1 MPAQKAK
8 KEKKPKEK
16 KEKVGGDDGGGK
28 GRGWKI
34 ALIIGACI
42 LAAIIFS
49 LGVVGMLKASV
60 DFSCYSSFLLCRLS
74 FIHFFVM

>member
-1 MPAQKAK
+1 MTDEKFFFLVAAKMPAQKAK

-60 DFSCYSSFLLCRLS
+60 DF
-74 FIHFFVM
+74 